1 MQDRHGHILNASTN
15 LLSVCFFLI
24 TGLKLTKTTGT
35 WGDEIAWF
43 AALLFLTSVL
53 FSYLTLRTRRDSRW
67 LDIWADRCFLAGTF
81 ALFASV
87 ATIALTIY

>member
-1 MQDRHGHILNASTN
+1 MNERHGHILNASTN

-35 WGDEIAWF
+35 WGDEIAWV
-43 AALLFLTSVL
+43 AALMFLTSVL
-53 FSYLTLRTRRDSRW
+53 LSYLTIRKRQGSNW

-81 ALFASV
+81 ALFAAV
-87 ATIALTIY
+87 ATIALSLY